1 MTQPLPARWPAY
13 LCAFVAAFD
22 NFAMTPLV
30 RAIAVDL
37 KVELHEAT
45 AVASSYYLAYGLMQ
59 VPWGLA
65 SERLGRVTVM
75 RLALA
80 AGAVGALA
88 SVLSSTLQGLLVAR
102 FVAGAGMAA
111 VVPAVIAWLGDA
123 LPLGERMKA
132 ATDMNSAYA
141 LGAASGVLG
150 AGLLAD
156 DLGWAT
162 GFAVSGALAGFAW
175 LATLRLFAPPKPS
188 TPGSLKEALTYGDV
202 RWLAGI
208 AAVEGSVLFGLF
220 AFLAPTMLA
229 TGASARVTG
238 LVIAG
243 YGVSV
248 VVWARIAKRLGA
260 RVVPRRAMAFGGVMM
275 VLAWS
280 AVALSPAAPGI
291 FSASVLMGA
300 TIVFLHAQ
308 LQVWATQAAPTSRGP
323 GIAMFS
329 GALFIGASLGTALAR
344 PLFAGGL
351 VRWLFGGGAAL
362 AALVTATVLWR
373 HAKFEARSAARP

>member
-1 MTQPLPARWPAY
+1 MTSTPSRWPAY
-13 LCAFVAAFD
+13 LCAFAAAFD

-80 AGAVGALA
+80 AGIIGAVA
-88 SVLSSTLQGLLVAR
+88 SVLSTTLLGLLVAR

-123 LPLGERMKA
+123 LPLGERTRA

-141 LGAASGVLG
+141 TGAASGVLG

-156 DLGWAT
+156 DFGWAM
-162 GFAVSGALAGFAW
+162 GFAVSGGLMVVALACTAV
-175 LATLRLFAPPKPS
+175 LFVPTKPAQ
-188 TPGSLKEALTYGDV
+188 PGSLRAALAYSDV
-202 RWLAGI
+202 RWLAAI
-208 AAVEGSVLFGLF
+208 ALVEGSVLFGLF

-229 TGASARVTG
+229 TGATAKVTG

-248 VVWARIAKRLGA
+248 VVWARVSRALGA
-260 RVVPRRAMAFGGVMM
+260 RVVPRRAMAFGGVLM

-280 AVALSPAAPGI
+280 TVAISPGAPGI
-291 FSASVLMGA
+291 FTASMLMGA

-329 GALFIGASLGTALAR
+329 GSLFIGASLGTAFAR
-344 PLFAGGL
+344 PLFAEGL

-362 AALVTATVLWR
+362 ALLVTVTVLWR
-373 HAKFEARSAARP
+373 RKVTEARGVA